1 MFPNIHLELDGNIR
15 TFIKN
20 NFEKDPLDMEMLQY
34 AMIRYQD
41 GGLHFFKAIAPYKYD
56 QERGKSL
63 TLDLKVPILDGEAL

>member
-1 MFPNIHLELDGNIR
+1 
-15 TFIKN
+15 
-20 NFEKDPLDMEMLQY
+20 MEMLQY